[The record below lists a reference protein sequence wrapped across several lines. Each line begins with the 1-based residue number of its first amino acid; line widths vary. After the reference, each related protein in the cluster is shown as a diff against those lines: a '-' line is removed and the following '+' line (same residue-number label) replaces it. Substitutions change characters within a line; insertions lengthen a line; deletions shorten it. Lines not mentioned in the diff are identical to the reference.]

1 MLPDGTQHIGR
12 ENRLAMNAIRREG
25 AILWGL
31 VLLWLGVFLA
41 SMLYHTGG
49 RLALPLDDS
58 FIYFQYAR
66 QAAEGHF
73 LEYNTGAEPT
83 AGATSLLYTLLL
95 VPGFWL
101 GLEGMD
107 MALYA
112 LALGVVWLGLSA
124 RLLLLLGRRLSG
136 PFSGWVASLLF
147 LACGPLVWGYYS
159 GMAIGLF
166 AFSIL
171 LTLYLCL
178 AEDRRAPLAATLLA
192 LARPEGIALVLL
204 LLALVAYRRALN
216 WQWGVPLGAYALQAL
231 LLAWWTGQAGA
242 SGIEAKWRFAEPHGS
257 LPEQLRAVFFDF
269 AEFVKGILAG
279 SLGHQTSAN
288 LYAYDGNYRR
298 MVFAPF
304 VALVFVA
311 ELSNRLW
318 SELSARQLGVA
329 ALGGA
334 WFVGGVLLTC
344 TLVEYDAHF
353 NRYQQPFLPLYILF
367 VALGLGRLEEVGEA
381 WSSKLARG
389 LACFF
394 GLWGLMSVGFFAVA
408 YGENCSDIRNQQVEM
423 AHFIDAELP
432 PAARIAVNDAG
443 ALRYLGRRPTV
454 DLVGLTTAGISASWR
469 HGSGSLFE
477 RLEAMPPDQRPQYF
491 AIFPNWFNFPEG
503 LFLQPLHRIRVFEPS
518 IIDAEKVLYQ
528 ARWAADLSG
537 EAIRNPTL
545 LAEGW
550 RVVDK
555 VDVADLDSERR
566 HGYQS
571 KVRVPGSG
579 EANLL
584 LVLSAA
590 DDPQALYMDGG
601 RTVTGGE
608 RMEVVL
614 NAGQPAAVVMRTVT
628 GIAQHFA
635 VLANGKKIATV
646 ELPGGPGRQW
656 LERVVG
662 QIAASEVSGRVE
674 IETQP
679 QHFGGALR
687 PVVSF
692 HYWFLQP

>member
-1 MLPDGTQHIGR
+1 
-12 ENRLAMNAIRREG
+12 MNAIRRER
-25 AILWGL
+25 AILWG
-31 VLLWLGVFLA
+31 VPLLWLLLFAA

-66 QAAEGHF
+66 QAAQGHF

-83 AGATSLLYTLLL
+83 AGATSLLHTLLL

-101 GLEGMD
+101 GLDGMGI
-107 MALYA
+107 ALYA
-112 LALGVVWLGLSA
+112 LALGAVWLGLSA
-124 RLLLLLGRRLSG
+124 RLLLLLGRRLGGS
-136 PFSGWVASLLF
+136 FSGWVGALMFLL
-147 LACGPLVWGYYS
+147 CGPLLWGYYS

-166 AFSIL
+166 AFAIL
-171 LTLYLCL
+171 LTLYLYL
-178 AEDRRAPLAATLLA
+178 AEDRRAPLAAALLA

-216 WQWGVPLGAYALQAL
+216 WQWGVPLGMYVLQAL
-231 LLAWWTGQAGA
+231 LLAWCTGEAGA
-242 SGIEAKWRFAEPHGS
+242 SGVEAKWRFAQPHGS
-257 LPEQLRAVFFDF
+257 LPEQIRAVFFDF
-269 AEFVKGILAG
+269 AEFVKGILTG

-304 VALVFVA
+304 IALFFLA
-311 ELSNRLW
+311 ELSYRLW
-318 SELSARQLGVA
+318 SELSARKLGVA

-344 TLVEYDAHF
+344 TLVESDAHF

-367 VALGLGRLEEVGEA
+367 AALGLGRLDEAGGE
-381 WSSKLARG
+381 WGSKLARG

-423 AHFIDAELP
+423 ARFIDAELP
-432 PAARIAVNDAG
+432 SDARIAVNDAG
-443 ALRYLGRRPTV
+443 ALRYFSRRQTI
-454 DLVGLTTAGISASWR
+454 DLVGLTTAGNSAPWR

-503 LFLQPLHRIRVFEPS
+503 IFLQPLHRIRVFEPS

-528 ARWAADLSG
+528 ANWAASLSG
-537 EAIRNPTL
+537 EAIRNRTL
-545 LAEGW
+545 LEEGW

-555 VDVADLDSERR
+555 VDVADLESERR

-571 KVRVPGSG
+571 KVWVPGNG

-584 LVLSAA
+584 LALSAA
-590 DDPQALYMDGG
+590 DAPQAVYIDGG

-614 NAGQPAAVVMRTVT
+614 NAGQPATVIMRTVT

-635 VLANGKKIATV
+635 VFANGKKIANV
-646 ELPGGPGRQW
+646 ELPGGRGRQW
-656 LERVVG
+656 LELAVG
-662 QIAASEVSGRVE
+662 QIAASDVSGRVE

-679 QHFGGALR
+679 IHFGGDLR
-687 PVVSF
+687 PIVSF
-692 HYWFLQP
+692 HYWVVQR

>member
-1 MLPDGTQHIGR
+1 
-12 ENRLAMNAIRREG
+12 MNAIRRER
-25 AILWGL
+25 AILWG
-31 VLLWLGVFLA
+31 VPLLWLLLFAA

-66 QAAEGHF
+66 QAAQGHF

-83 AGATSLLYTLLL
+83 AGATSLLHTLLL

-101 GLEGMD
+101 GLDGMGI
-107 MALYA
+107 ALYA
-112 LALGVVWLGLSA
+112 LALGAVWLGLSA
-124 RLLLLLGRRLSG
+124 RLLLLLGRRLGGS
-136 PFSGWVASLLF
+136 FSGWVGALMFLL
-147 LACGPLVWGYYS
+147 CGPLLWGYYS

-166 AFSIL
+166 AFAIL
-171 LTLYLCL
+171 LTLYLYL
-178 AEDRRAPLAATLLA
+178 AEDRRAPLAAALLA

-216 WQWGVPLGAYALQAL
+216 WQWGVPLGMYVLQAL
-231 LLAWWTGQAGA
+231 LLAWCTGEAGA
-242 SGIEAKWRFAEPHGS
+242 SGVEAKWRFAQPHGS
-257 LPEQLRAVFFDF
+257 LPEQIRAVFFDF
-269 AEFVKGILAG
+269 AEFVKGILTG

-304 VALVFVA
+304 IALFFLA
-311 ELSNRLW
+311 ELSYRLW
-318 SELSARQLGVA
+318 SELSARKLGVA

-344 TLVEYDAHF
+344 TLVESDAHF

-367 VALGLGRLEEVGEA
+367 AALGLGRLDAAGGE
-381 WSSKLARG
+381 WGSKLARG

-423 AHFIDAELP
+423 ARFIDAELP
-432 PAARIAVNDAG
+432 PDACIAVNDAG
-443 ALRYLGRRPTV
+443 ALRYFSRRQTI
-454 DLVGLTTAGISASWR
+454 DLVGLTTAGNSAPWR

-503 LFLQPLHRIRVFEPS
+503 IFLQPLHRIRVFEPS

-528 ARWAADLSG
+528 ANWAASLSG
-537 EAIRNPTL
+537 EAIRNRTL
-545 LAEGW
+545 LEEGW

-555 VDVADLDSERR
+555 VDVADLESERR

-571 KVRVPGSG
+571 KVWVPGSG

-584 LVLSAA
+584 LALSAA
-590 DDPQALYMDGG
+590 DAPQAVYIDGG

-614 NAGQPAAVVMRTVT
+614 HAGQPATVIMRTVT

-635 VLANGKKIATV
+635 VFANGKKIANV
-646 ELPGGPGRQW
+646 ELPGGRGRQW
-656 LERVVG
+656 LELAVG
-662 QIAASEVSGRVE
+662 QIPASDVSDRVE

-679 QHFGGALR
+679 IHFGGDLR
-687 PVVSF
+687 PIVSF
-692 HYWFLQP
+692 HYWVVQR

>member
-1 MLPDGTQHIGR
+1 
-12 ENRLAMNAIRREG
+12 MNAIRRERT
-25 AILWGL
+25 ILWG
-31 VLLWLGVFLA
+31 VTLLWLLLFAA

-66 QAAEGHF
+66 QAAQGHF

-101 GLEGMD
+101 GLDGMGI
-107 MALYA
+107 ALYA
-112 LALGVVWLGLSA
+112 LALGAVWLGLSA
-124 RLLLLLGRRLSG
+124 WLLLLLGRRLGGS
-136 PFSGWVASLLF
+136 FSGWVGALMFLL
-147 LACGPLVWGYYS
+147 CGPLLWGYYS

-166 AFSIL
+166 AFAIL
-171 LTLYLCL
+171 LTLYLYL
-178 AEDRRAPLAATLLA
+178 TGDRRAPLAAALLA

-204 LLALVAYRRALN
+204 LIALVAYRRALN
-216 WQWGVPLGAYALQAL
+216 WQWGVPLGVYVLQAL
-231 LLAWWTGQAGA
+231 LLAWCTGEAGA

-257 LPEQLRAVFFDF
+257 LPEQIRAVFFDF
-269 AEFVKGILAG
+269 AEFVKGILTG

-304 VALVFVA
+304 IALFFLA
-311 ELSNRLW
+311 ELSYRLW
-318 SELSARQLGVA
+318 SELSERKLGVA

-344 TLVEYDAHF
+344 TLVESDAHF

-367 VALGLGRLEEVGEA
+367 AALGLGRLDVVGGE
-381 WSSKLARG
+381 WGSKLARG

-423 AHFIDAELP
+423 ARFIDAELP
-432 PAARIAVNDAG
+432 PDARIAVNDAG
-443 ALRYLGRRPTV
+443 ALRYFSRRQTI
-454 DLVGLTTAGISASWR
+454 DLVGLTTAGTSAPWR

-503 LFLQPLHRIRVFEPS
+503 IFLQPLHRIRVFEPS

-528 ARWAADLSG
+528 ANWAASLSG
-537 EAIRNPTL
+537 EAIRNRTL
-545 LAEGW
+545 LEEGW

-555 VDVADLDSERR
+555 VDVADLESERR

-571 KVRVPGSG
+571 TVWVPGNG

-590 DDPQALYMDGG
+590 DAPQAVYIDGG

-614 NAGQPAAVVMRTVT
+614 NAGQPATVIMRTVT

-635 VLANGKKIATV
+635 VFANGKKIANV
-646 ELPGGPGRQW
+646 ELPGGRGRQW
-656 LERVVG
+656 LELAVG
-662 QIAASEVSGRVE
+662 QIAASDVSGRVE

-679 QHFGGALR
+679 IHFGGDLR
-687 PVVSF
+687 PIVSF
-692 HYWFLQP
+692 HYWVVQR

>member
-1 MLPDGTQHIGR
+1 
-12 ENRLAMNAIRREG
+12 MNAIRREG

-31 VLLWLGVFLA
+31 ALLWLLFFVA

-66 QAAEGHF
+66 QAAQGHF
-73 LEYNTGAEPT
+73 LEYNTGSEPT

-101 GLEGMD
+101 GLDGMGI
-107 MALYA
+107 ALYA
-112 LALGVVWLGLSA
+112 LALGAVWLGLSA
-124 RLLLLLGRRLSG
+124 RLLLLLGRRLGGS
-136 PFSGWVASLLF
+136 FSGWMAALMFLL
-147 LACGPLVWGYYS
+147 CGPLLWGYYS

-166 AFSIL
+166 TFAIL
-171 LTLYLCL
+171 LTLYLYL
-178 AEDRRAPLAATLLA
+178 AGDRRTPLAAALLV

-204 LLALVAYRRALN
+204 LIVLVAYCRALN
-216 WQWGVPLGAYALQAL
+216 WRWVVPLGAYVFQAL
-231 LLAWWTGQAGA
+231 LLAWWTGEAGA
-242 SGIEAKWRFAEPHGS
+242 SGVEAKWRFAEPHGS
-257 LPEQLRAVFFDF
+257 LPEQIRAVFFDF

-279 SLGHQTSAN
+279 SLGHQTSVN

-298 MVFAPF
+298 IVFAPF
-304 VALVFVA
+304 IALFVLA
-311 ELSNRLW
+311 ELSYRLW
-318 SELSARQLGVA
+318 SEMSDRRPGA
-329 ALGGA
+329 ATLGGA
-334 WFVGGVLLTC
+334 WFFGGVLLTC

-367 VALGLGRLEEVGEA
+367 AALGLGHLEAVGGE
-381 WSSKLARG
+381 WGRKLARG

-408 YGENCSDIRNQQVEM
+408 YGENCSDIRNQQVEL

-432 PAARIAVNDAG
+432 SDARLAVNDAG
-443 ALRYLGRRPTV
+443 ALRYFSGRQTI
-454 DLVGLTTAGISASWR
+454 DLVGLTTAGNSAPWR

-491 AIFPNWFNFPEG
+491 AVFPNWFNFPEG
-503 LFLQPLHRIRVFEPS
+503 IFLQPLHRIRVFEPS

-528 ARWAADLSG
+528 AHWAADLSG
-537 EAIRNPTL
+537 ETIRNRTL
-545 LAEGW
+545 LEEGW

-555 VDVADLDSERR
+555 VDVADLESERR

-571 KVRVPGSG
+571 KVWVPGSG

-584 LVLSAA
+584 MALSATG
-590 DDPQALYMDGG
+590 DPQAVYIDGG

-608 RMEVVL
+608 RMEVAL
-614 NAGQPAAVVMRTVT
+614 KAGQPATVIMRTVT

-635 VLANGKKIATV
+635 VVANGKKIANV
-646 ELPGGPGRQW
+646 ELPGGRGRQW
-656 LERVVG
+656 LELAVG
-662 QIAASEVSGRVE
+662 QIPASDVHGRVE

-679 QHFGGALR
+679 IHFGGDLR
-687 PVVSF
+687 PIVSF
-692 HYWFLQP
+692 HYWVLQP

>member
-1 MLPDGTQHIGR
+1 
-12 ENRLAMNAIRREG
+12 MNAIRREG
-25 AILWGL
+25 AILGGL
-31 VLLWLGVFLA
+31 ALLWLVVFAA

-66 QAAEGHF
+66 QAAQGHF

-101 GLEGMD
+101 GLEGMGI
-107 MALYA
+107 ALYA
-112 LALGVVWLGLSA
+112 LALGVGWLGLSA
-124 RLLLLLGRRLSG
+124 WLLLLLGRRLGG
-136 PFSGWVASLLF
+136 PFSGWVAALMFLL
-147 LACGPLVWGYYS
+147 CGPLLWGYYS

-166 AFSIL
+166 ACAIL
-171 LTLYLCL
+171 LTLYLYL
-178 AEDRRAPLAATLLA
+178 TDDRRAPLAAAVLA

-216 WQWGVPLGAYALQAL
+216 WPWGVPLGAYALQAL
-231 LLAWWTGQAGA
+231 LLAWCTGEAGA
-242 SGIEAKWRFAEPHGS
+242 SGVEAKWRFAEPHGS
-257 LPEQLRAVFFDF
+257 LPEQIRAVFFDF

-279 SLGHQTSAN
+279 SLGHQTSVH

-298 MVFAPF
+298 VVFAPF
-304 VALVFVA
+304 VALFFCA
-311 ELSNRLW
+311 ELSYRLW
-318 SELSARQLGVA
+318 DELSERRLGA
-329 ALGGA
+329 AVLGGA
-334 WFVGGVLLTC
+334 WFVGGVLITC

-367 VALGLGRLEEVGEA
+367 VALGLGRLDAAGGA
-381 WSSKLARG
+381 WGRKLARG

-432 PAARIAVNDAG
+432 SGARIAVNDAG
-443 ALRYLGRRPTV
+443 ALRYFSRRHTI
-454 DLVGLTTAGISASWR
+454 DLVGLTTAGNSQPWR

-477 RLEAMPPDQRPQYF
+477 RLEAMRPDQRPQYF

-528 ARWAADLSG
+528 AHWAADLSG
-537 EAIRNPTL
+537 EPIRNEAL
-545 LAEGW
+545 LEEGW
-550 RVVDK
+550 RVIDK
-555 VDVADLDSERR
+555 VDVANLESERR

-571 KVRVPGSG
+571 KVWVPGSG

-584 LVLSAA
+584 LVLSAT
-590 DDPQALYMDGG
+590 DDPQAAYIDGG
-601 RTVTGGE
+601 RTITGGE
-608 RMEVVL
+608 RMEVAL
-614 NAGQPAAVVMRTVT
+614 NAGQPAAVIMRTVT

-635 VLANGKKIATV
+635 VVANGKQIAAV

-656 LERVVG
+656 LELAVG
-662 QIAASEVSGRVE
+662 QIPAADVRGRVE

-679 QHFGGALR
+679 IHFGGDLR
-687 PVVSF
+687 PIVSF
-692 HYWFLQP
+692 HYWVVQP

>member
-1 MLPDGTQHIGR
+1 
-12 ENRLAMNAIRREG
+12 MNAIRREG
-25 AILWGL
+25 AILGGL
-31 VLLWLGVFLA
+31 ALLWLVVFAA

-66 QAAEGHF
+66 QAAQGHF

-101 GLEGMD
+101 GLEGMGI
-107 MALYA
+107 ALYA
-112 LALGVVWLGLSA
+112 LALGVGWLGLSA
-124 RLLLLLGRRLSG
+124 WLLLLLGRRLGG
-136 PFSGWVASLLF
+136 PFSGWVAALMFLL
-147 LACGPLVWGYYS
+147 CGPLLWGYYS

-166 AFSIL
+166 AFAIL
-171 LTLYLCL
+171 LTLYLYL
-178 AEDRRAPLAATLLA
+178 TDDRRAPLAATVLA

-216 WQWGVPLGAYALQAL
+216 WPWGVPLGAYALQAL
-231 LLAWWTGQAGA
+231 LLAWCTGEAGA
-242 SGIEAKWRFAEPHGS
+242 SGVEAKWRFAEPHGS
-257 LPEQLRAVFFDF
+257 LPEQIRAVFFDF

-279 SLGHQTSAN
+279 SLGHQTSVN

-298 MVFAPF
+298 VVFAPF
-304 VALVFVA
+304 VALFFCA
-311 ELSNRLW
+311 ELSYRLW
-318 SELSARQLGVA
+318 GELSERRLGAA

-334 WFVGGVLLTC
+334 WFVVGVLITC

-367 VALGLGRLEEVGEA
+367 VALGLGRLDAAGGA
-381 WSSKLARG
+381 WGRKLARG

-423 AHFIDAELP
+423 ARFIDAELP
-432 PAARIAVNDAG
+432 SGARIAVNDAG
-443 ALRYLGRRPTV
+443 ALRYFSRRHTI
-454 DLVGLTTAGISASWR
+454 DLVGLTTAGNSQPWR

-477 RLEAMPPDQRPQYF
+477 RLEAMRPDQRPQYF

-528 ARWAADLSG
+528 AHWAADLSG
-537 EAIRNPTL
+537 EPIRNQAL
-545 LAEGW
+545 LEEGW

-555 VDVADLDSERR
+555 VDVANLESERR

-571 KVRVPGSG
+571 KVWVPGSG

-584 LVLSAA
+584 LALSAT
-590 DDPQALYMDGG
+590 DDPQAAYIDGG
-601 RTVTGGE
+601 RTITGGE
-608 RMEVVL
+608 RMEVAL
-614 NAGQPAAVVMRTVT
+614 NAGQPAAVIMRTVT

-635 VLANGKKIATV
+635 VVANGKQIAAV
-646 ELPGGPGRQW
+646 DLPGGPGRQW
-656 LERVVG
+656 LELAVG
-662 QIAASEVSGRVE
+662 QIPAADVRGRVE

-679 QHFGGALR
+679 IHFGGDLR
-687 PVVSF
+687 PIVSF
-692 HYWFLQP
+692 HYWVVQP

>member
-1 MLPDGTQHIGR
+1 
-12 ENRLAMNAIRREG
+12 MNAIRRER
-25 AILWGL
+25 AILWG
-31 VLLWLGVFLA
+31 VTLLWLLLFAA

-66 QAAEGHF
+66 QAAQGHF

-101 GLEGMD
+101 GLDGMGI
-107 MALYA
+107 ALYA
-112 LALGVVWLGLSA
+112 LALGAVWLGLSA
-124 RLLLLLGRRLSG
+124 WLLLLLGRRLGGS
-136 PFSGWVASLLF
+136 FSGWVAALMFLL
-147 LACGPLVWGYYS
+147 CGPLLWGYYS

-166 AFSIL
+166 AFAIL
-171 LTLYLCL
+171 LTLYLYL
-178 AEDRRAPLAATLLA
+178 AEDRRAPLAAALLA

-204 LLALVAYRRALN
+204 LLALVAYRRALT
-216 WQWGVPLGAYALQAL
+216 WQWGVPLGVYALQAL
-231 LLAWWTGQAGA
+231 LLAWCTGEAGA
-242 SGIEAKWRFAEPHGS
+242 SGVEAKWRFAEPHGS
-257 LPEQLRAVFFDF
+257 LPEQIRAVFFDF
-269 AEFVKGILAG
+269 AEFVKGILTG

-298 MVFAPF
+298 VVFAPF
-304 VALVFVA
+304 VALFFIA
-311 ELSNRLW
+311 ELSYRLW
-318 SELSARQLGVA
+318 SELSERKLGAA

-367 VALGLGRLEEVGEA
+367 AALGLGRLDAAGGE
-381 WSSKLARG
+381 WGSKLARG

-394 GLWGLMSVGFFAVA
+394 GLWGLMSAGFFAVA

-423 AHFIDAELP
+423 ARFIDDELP
-432 PAARIAVNDAG
+432 PDARIAVNDAG
-443 ALRYLGRRPTV
+443 ALRYFSRRRTI
-454 DLVGLTTAGISASWR
+454 DLVGLTTAGNSAPWR

-477 RLEAMPPDQRPQYF
+477 RLEAMPPGQRPQYF

-503 LFLQPLHRIRVFEPS
+503 IFLQPLHRIRVLEPS

-528 ARWAADLSG
+528 AHWAAGLSG
-537 EAIRNPTL
+537 EAIRNQTL
-545 LAEGW
+545 LEEGW

-555 VDVADLDSERR
+555 VDVADLENERR

-571 KVRVPGSG
+571 AVWVPGSG

-584 LVLSAA
+584 LALSAA
-590 DDPQALYMDGG
+590 DDPQAVYIDGG
-601 RTVTGGE
+601 RTITGGE
-608 RMEVVL
+608 RMEVAL
-614 NAGQPAAVVMRTVT
+614 NAGQPAAVIMRTVT

-635 VLANGKKIATV
+635 VFANGKKIANV
-646 ELPGGPGRQW
+646 ELPGGRGRQW
-656 LERVVG
+656 LELAVG
-662 QIAASEVSGRVE
+662 QIPASDVSGRVE

-679 QHFGGALR
+679 IHFGGDLR
-687 PVVSF
+687 PIVSF
-692 HYWFLQP
+692 HYWVMQR

>member
-1 MLPDGTQHIGR
+1 MS
-12 ENRLAMNAIRREG
+12 AIRREW

-31 VLLWLGVFLA
+31 VLLWLLLFGA

-66 QAAEGHF
+66 QTAQGHF

-101 GLEGMD
+101 GLDGMGI
-107 MALYA
+107 ALYA
-112 LALGVVWLGLSA
+112 LALGAVWLGLSA
-124 RLLLLLGRRLSG
+124 WLLLLLGRKLSG
-136 PFSGWVASLLF
+136 SFSGWAAALMFLL
-147 LACGPLVWGYYS
+147 CGPLLWGYYS
-159 GMAIGLF
+159 GMAIALF
-166 AFSIL
+166 ACVIL
-171 LTLYLCL
+171 LTLYLYL
-178 AEDRRAPLAATLLA
+178 AEDRRTPLAATLLV
-192 LARPEGIALVLL
+192 LARPEGIALVL

-216 WQWGVPLGAYALQAL
+216 WRWGMPLGAYVFQAL
-231 LLAWWTGQAGA
+231 LLAWWTGEAGA
-242 SGIEAKWRFAEPHGS
+242 SGVEAKWRFAEPHGS

-269 AEFVKGILAG
+269 AEFIKGILAG
-279 SLGHQTSAN
+279 SLGHQTSVN

-304 VALVFVA
+304 VALFFLA
-311 ELSNRLW
+311 ELSYRLW
-318 SELSARQLGVA
+318 GELSARRLGVA

-334 WFVGGVLLTC
+334 WFFGGVLLTC

-367 VALGLGRLEEVGEA
+367 AALGLGRLDVAGGE
-381 WSSKLARG
+381 WGRKLARG

-423 AHFIDAELP
+423 ARFIDAELP
-432 PAARIAVNDAG
+432 PDARLAVNDAG
-443 ALRYLGRRPTV
+443 ALRYFGGRQTI
-454 DLVGLTTAGISASWR
+454 DLVGLTTAGNSAPWR

-537 EAIRNPTL
+537 EAIRNRTL

-555 VDVADLDSERR
+555 VDVADLASEHR
-566 HGYQS
+566 HGYRS

-584 LVLSAA
+584 MVLSAT
-590 DDPQALYMDGG
+590 DDPQAVYIDGG
-601 RTVTGGE
+601 RTVTGSE
-608 RMEVVL
+608 RMEVAL
-614 NAGQPAAVVMRTVT
+614 NAGQPATVIMRTVT

-635 VLANGKKIATV
+635 VVANGKKIANV
-646 ELPGGPGRQW
+646 ELPGGRGRQW
-656 LERVVG
+656 LELAVG
-662 QIAASEVSGRVE
+662 QIAASDVSSRVE

-679 QHFGGALR
+679 IHFGGDLR
-687 PVVSF
+687 PIVSF
-692 HYWFLQP
+692 HYWVLQP

>member
-1 MLPDGTQHIGR
+1 
-12 ENRLAMNAIRREG
+12 MNAIRRER
-25 AILWGL
+25 AILWG
-31 VLLWLGVFLA
+31 VTLLWLLLFAA

-66 QAAEGHF
+66 QAAQGHF

-83 AGATSLLYTLLL
+83 TGATSLLYTLLL

-101 GLEGMD
+101 GLDGMGI
-107 MALYA
+107 ALYA
-112 LALGVVWLGLSA
+112 LALGAVWLGLSA
-124 RLLLLLGRRLSG
+124 WLLLLLGRRLGGS
-136 PFSGWVASLLF
+136 FSGWVGTLMFLL
-147 LACGPLVWGYYS
+147 CGPLLWGYYS

-171 LTLYLCL
+171 LTLYLYL
-178 AEDRRAPLAATLLA
+178 TGDRRAPLAAALLA

-204 LLALVAYRRALN
+204 LLALVAYHRALN
-216 WQWGVPLGAYALQAL
+216 WQWGVPLGVYVLQAL
-231 LLAWWTGQAGA
+231 LLAWCTGEAGA
-242 SGIEAKWRFAEPHGS
+242 SGVEAKWRFAEPHGS
-257 LPEQLRAVFFDF
+257 LPEQIRAVFFDF
-269 AEFVKGILAG
+269 AEFVKGILTG

-304 VALVFVA
+304 IALFFLA
-311 ELSNRLW
+311 ELSYRLW
-318 SELSARQLGVA
+318 SELSERKLGAA

-367 VALGLGRLEEVGEA
+367 AALGLGRLDAAGGA
-381 WSSKLARG
+381 WGSKLARG

-394 GLWGLMSVGFFAVA
+394 GLWGLMSAGFFAVA

-423 AHFIDAELP
+423 ARFIDDELP
-432 PAARIAVNDAG
+432 PDARIAVNDAG
-443 ALRYLGRRPTV
+443 ALRYFSRRRTI
-454 DLVGLTTAGISASWR
+454 DLVGLTTAGNSAPWR

-503 LFLQPLHRIRVFEPS
+503 IFLQPLHRIRVLEPS

-528 ARWAADLSG
+528 AHWAASLSG
-537 EAIRNPTL
+537 EAIRNRTL
-545 LAEGW
+545 LEEGW

-555 VDVADLDSERR
+555 VDVADLENERR

-571 KVRVPGSG
+571 AVWVPGSG

-584 LVLSAA
+584 LALSAA
-590 DDPQALYMDGG
+590 DDPQAVYIDGG

-614 NAGQPAAVVMRTVT
+614 NAGQPAAVIMRTVT

-635 VLANGKKIATV
+635 VVANGKKIANV
-646 ELPGGPGRQW
+646 ELPGGRGRQW
-656 LERVVG
+656 LELAVG
-662 QIAASEVSGRVE
+662 QIPASDVSDRVE

-679 QHFGGALR
+679 IHFGGDLR
-687 PVVSF
+687 PIVSF
-692 HYWFLQP
+692 HYWVVQR

>member
-1 MLPDGTQHIGR
+1 
-12 ENRLAMNAIRREG
+12 MNALRREG

-31 VLLWLGVFLA
+31 AGLWLLLFAA

-66 QAAEGHF
+66 QAAQGHF
-73 LEYNTGAEPT
+73 LEYNTGAAPT

-101 GLEGMD
+101 GLDGMGIV
-107 MALYA
+107 LYA
-112 LALGVVWLGLSA
+112 LALGVGWLGLSA
-124 RLLLLLGRRLSG
+124 RLLLLLGRRLGG
-136 PFSGWVASLLF
+136 PLSGWLAALLF
-147 LACGPLVWGYYS
+147 LLCGPLLWGYYS

-166 AFSIL
+166 ACAIL
-171 LTLYLCL
+171 LTLYLYV
-178 AEDRRAPLAATLLA
+178 AADRRAPWAAALLA

-204 LLALVAYRRALN
+204 LLALVVYRRAWN
-216 WQWGVPLGAYALQAL
+216 WRWGVPLAAYLLQAL
-231 LLAWWTGQAGA
+231 LLAWCTGEAGA
-242 SGIEAKWRFAEPHGS
+242 SGVAAKWRFAEPHGS
-257 LPEQLRAVFFDF
+257 MPEQLRAVFFDF
-269 AEFVKGILAG
+269 AEFIKGILAG
-279 SLGHQTSAN
+279 SLGHQTSVN

-304 VALVFVA
+304 VALLVLA
-311 ELSNRLW
+311 ELSYRLW
-318 SELSARQLGVA
+318 GELSERRPGVA

-367 VALGLGRLEEVGEA
+367 AALGLGRLDAAGGE
-381 WSSKLARG
+381 WGRKLARG

-394 GLWGLMSVGFFAVA
+394 GLWGLLSVGFFAVA

-423 AHFIDAELP
+423 ARFIDAELP

-443 ALRYLGRRPTV
+443 ALRYFGGRHTI
-454 DLVGLTTAGISASWR
+454 DLVGLTTAGNSAPWR

-477 RLEAMPPDQRPQYF
+477 RLESMPPDQRPQYV

-503 LFLQPLHRIRVFEPS
+503 FFLQPLHRIRVFEPS

-528 ARWAADLSG
+528 ANWAAELSG
-537 EAIRNPTL
+537 QTIRNQTL

-550 RVVDK
+550 RVVDE
-555 VDVADLDSERR
+555 VDVADLASERR

-571 KVRVPGSG
+571 TVWVPGSG

-584 LVLSAA
+584 LALSAT
-590 DDPQALYMDGG
+590 DDPQAVYIDGG

-614 NAGQPAAVVMRTVT
+614 NAGRPAAVIMRTVT

-635 VLANGKKIATV
+635 VIANGKKIADV
-646 ELPGGPGRQW
+646 ELPGGRGRQW
-656 LERVVG
+656 LELAVG
-662 QIAASEVSGRVE
+662 QIPALEVSGRVE

-679 QHFGGALR
+679 IHFGGDWR
-687 PVVSF
+687 PIVSF
-692 HYWFLQP
+692 HYWVLQP

>member
-1 MLPDGTQHIGR
+1 MD
-12 ENRLAMNAIRREG
+12 AIRREG

-31 VLLWLGVFLA
+31 ALLWLLLFVA

-66 QAAEGHF
+66 QAAQGHF

-101 GLEGMD
+101 GLDGMGI
-107 MALYA
+107 ALYA

-124 RLLLLLGRRLSG
+124 RLLLLLGRKLSG
-136 PFSGWVASLLF
+136 SFSGWVAALMFLL
-147 LACGPLVWGYYS
+147 CGPLLWGYYS

-166 AFSIL
+166 ACAIL
-171 LTLYLCL
+171 LTLYLYL
-178 AEDRRAPLAATLLA
+178 TEDRRAPLAATLLV

-204 LLALVAYRRALN
+204 LLALVAYRRALH
-216 WQWGVPLGAYALQAL
+216 WQWGVPLGAYVFQAL
-231 LLAWWTGQAGA
+231 LLAWWTGEAGA
-242 SGIEAKWRFAEPHGS
+242 SGVEAKWRFAEPHGS
-257 LPEQLRAVFFDF
+257 LPEQIRAVFFDF

-279 SLGHQTSAN
+279 SLGHQTSVN

-304 VALVFVA
+304 IALFVLA
-311 ELSNRLW
+311 ELSYRLW
-318 SELSARQLGVA
+318 GELSERRLGAA
-329 ALGGA
+329 ALGGT

-367 VALGLGRLEEVGEA
+367 AALGLGRLDAVGGE
-381 WSSKLARG
+381 WGSKLARG

-423 AHFIDAELP
+423 ARFIDAELP
-432 PAARIAVNDAG
+432 PDARLAVNDAG
-443 ALRYLGRRPTV
+443 ALRYFGGRQTI
-454 DLVGLTTAGISASWR
+454 DLVGLTTAGNSAPWR

-528 ARWAADLSG
+528 ALWAADLSG
-537 EAIRNPTL
+537 EAIRNRTL
-545 LAEGW
+545 LEEGW

-555 VDVADLDSERR
+555 VDVADLASERR

-571 KVRVPGSG
+571 TVWIPGSG

-584 LVLSAA
+584 MALSAA
-590 DDPQALYMDGG
+590 DDPQAVYIDGG

-608 RMEVVL
+608 RMEVAL
-614 NAGQPAAVVMRTVT
+614 NAGRPATVIMRTVT

-635 VLANGKKIATV
+635 VFANGKKIANV
-646 ELPGGPGRQW
+646 ELRGGRGRQW
-656 LERVVG
+656 LELAVG
-662 QIAASEVSGRVE
+662 QIAAADVSGRVE

-679 QHFGGALR
+679 IHFGGDLR
-687 PVVSF
+687 PIVSF
-692 HYWFLQP
+692 HYWVLQP

>member
-1 MLPDGTQHIGR
+1 
-12 ENRLAMNAIRREG
+12 MNAIRREW
-25 AILWGL
+25 AILWG
-31 VLLWLGVFLA
+31 VALLWLLVFVA

-66 QAAEGHF
+66 QAAQGHF

-101 GLEGMD
+101 GLDGMGIV
-107 MALYA
+107 LYA
-112 LALGVVWLGLSA
+112 LALGAGWLGLSA
-124 RLLLLLGRRLSG
+124 WLLLLLGRKLSG
-136 PFSGWVASLLF
+136 SFSGWVAALL
-147 LACGPLVWGYYS
+147 LLLCGPLLWGYYS

-166 AFSIL
+166 SFSIL
-171 LTLYLCL
+171 LTLHLYLIG
-178 AEDRRAPLAATLLA
+178 DRRAPLAAVLLV

-204 LLALVAYRRALN
+204 LLVLVAYRRALH
-216 WQWGVPLGAYALQAL
+216 WQWGGALGAYVLQAL
-231 LLAWWTGQAGA
+231 LLAWCTGEAGA
-242 SGIEAKWRFAEPHGS
+242 SGVEAKWRFAEPHGS

-269 AEFVKGILAG
+269 AEFVKGLLTG
-279 SLGHQTSAN
+279 SLGHQTSVN

-304 VALVFVA
+304 VALFVLA
-311 ELSNRLW
+311 ELSYRLW
-318 SELSARQLGVA
+318 GELSERRFGVA
-329 ALGGA
+329 ALGGT
-334 WFVGGVLLTC
+334 WLVGGVLLTC

-367 VALGLGRLEEVGEA
+367 AALGLGRLAAVGGE
-381 WSSKLARG
+381 WGSKLARG

-423 AHFIDAELP
+423 ARFIDAELP
-432 PAARIAVNDAG
+432 PDAHIAVNDAG
-443 ALRYLGRRPTV
+443 ALRYFSRRQTI
-454 DLVGLTTAGISASWR
+454 DLVGLTSAGNSTPWR

-537 EAIRNPTL
+537 EVIRNRTL
-545 LAEGW
+545 LEEGW
-550 RVVDK
+550 RVADK
-555 VDVADLDSERR
+555 VDVADLASERR

-571 KVRVPGSG
+571 KVWVPGSG

-584 LVLSAA
+584 MALSAT
-590 DDPQALYMDGG
+590 DDPQAVYIDGG

-608 RMEVVL
+608 RMEVAL
-614 NAGQPAAVVMRTVT
+614 NAGRPATVIMRTVT

-635 VLANGKKIATV
+635 VIANGKKIANV
-646 ELPGGPGRQW
+646 ELPGGRGRRW
-656 LERVVG
+656 LELAVG
-662 QIAASEVSGRVE
+662 QLAAAEVSSRVE

-679 QHFGGALR
+679 LHFGGDLR
-687 PVVSF
+687 PIVSF
-692 HYWFLQP
+692 HYWVLQP

>member
-1 MLPDGTQHIGR
+1 
-12 ENRLAMNAIRREG
+12 MNAIRREM
-25 AILWGL
+25 AILWG
-31 VLLWLGVFLA
+31 VPLLWLLLFAA

-66 QAAEGHF
+66 QAAQGYF

-83 AGATSLLYTLLL
+83 AGATSLLHTLLL

-101 GLEGMD
+101 GLDGMGIT
-107 MALYA
+107 LYA
-112 LALGVVWLGLSA
+112 LALGAVWLGLSA
-124 RLLLLLGRRLSG
+124 WLLLLLGRRLGGS
-136 PFSGWVASLLF
+136 FSGWVGALMFLL
-147 LACGPLVWGYYS
+147 CGPLLWGYYS

-171 LTLYLCL
+171 LTLYLYL
-178 AEDRRAPLAATLLA
+178 AGDRRAPLAAALLA

-216 WQWGVPLGAYALQAL
+216 WQWGVPLGVYVLQAL
-231 LLAWWTGQAGA
+231 LLAWCTGEAGA
-242 SGIEAKWRFAEPHGS
+242 SGVEAKWRFAEPHGS
-257 LPEQLRAVFFDF
+257 LPEQIRAVFFDF
-269 AEFVKGILAG
+269 AEFVKGILTG

-304 VALVFVA
+304 IALFFSA
-311 ELSNRLW
+311 ELSYRLW
-318 SELSARQLGVA
+318 SELSERKLGVA

-344 TLVEYDAHF
+344 TLVESDAHF

-367 VALGLGRLEEVGEA
+367 AALGLGRLDAAGGE
-381 WSSKLARG
+381 WGSKLARG

-423 AHFIDAELP
+423 ARFIDAELP
-432 PAARIAVNDAG
+432 SDARIAVNDAG
-443 ALRYLGRRPTV
+443 ALRYFSRRQTI
-454 DLVGLTTAGISASWR
+454 DLVGLTTAGNSAPWR

-503 LFLQPLHRIRVFEPS
+503 IFLQPLHRIRVFEPS

-528 ARWAADLSG
+528 ANWAASLSG
-537 EAIRNPTL
+537 EAIRNRTL
-545 LAEGW
+545 LEEGW

-555 VDVADLDSERR
+555 VDVADLESERR

-571 KVRVPGSG
+571 TVWVPGNG

-584 LVLSAA
+584 LALSAA
-590 DDPQALYMDGG
+590 DDPQAVYIDGG

-614 NAGQPAAVVMRTVT
+614 NAGQPATVIMRTVT

-635 VLANGKKIATV
+635 VFANGKKIANV
-646 ELPGGPGRQW
+646 ELPGGRGRQW
-656 LERVVG
+656 LELAVG
-662 QIAASEVSGRVE
+662 QIAASDVSGRVE

-679 QHFGGALR
+679 IHFGGDLR
-687 PVVSF
+687 PIVSF
-692 HYWFLQP
+692 HYWVVQR

>member
-1 MLPDGTQHIGR
+1 
-12 ENRLAMNAIRREG
+12 MNAIRREG
-25 AILWGL
+25 AILWG
-31 VLLWLGVFLA
+31 VALLWLLVFAA

-66 QAAEGHF
+66 QAAQGHF

-101 GLEGMD
+101 GLDGMGI
-107 MALYA
+107 ALYA
-112 LALGVVWLGLSA
+112 LALGLVWLGLSA
-124 RLLLLLGRRLSG
+124 WLLLLLGRKLSG
-136 PFSGWVASLLF
+136 SFSGWVAALMFLL
-147 LACGPLVWGYYS
+147 CGPLLWGYYS

-166 AFSIL
+166 ACAIL
-171 LTLYLCL
+171 LTLYLYL
-178 AEDRRAPLAATLLA
+178 TEDRRTPLAATLLV

-204 LLALVAYRRALN
+204 VLALVAYRRALN
-216 WQWGVPLGAYALQAL
+216 WQWGVPLGAYVIQAL
-231 LLAWWTGQAGA
+231 LLAWYTGEAGA
-242 SGIEAKWRFAEPHGS
+242 SGVEAKWRLAEPHGS
-257 LPEQLRAVFFDF
+257 LPEQIRAVFFDF

-279 SLGHQTSAN
+279 SLGHQTSVN

-304 VALVFVA
+304 VALFFLA
-311 ELSNRLW
+311 ELSYRLW
-318 SELSARQLGVA
+318 EELSKRQLGVA

-367 VALGLGRLEEVGEA
+367 AALGLGRLDAAGGE
-381 WSSKLARG
+381 WGRKLARG

-423 AHFIDAELP
+423 ARFIDAELP
-432 PAARIAVNDAG
+432 SDARIAVNDAG
-443 ALRYLGRRPTV
+443 ALRYFSRRQTI
-454 DLVGLTTAGISASWR
+454 DLVGLTTAGNSAPWR

-518 IIDAEKVLYQ
+518 IIDAEKVLYR
-528 ARWAADLSG
+528 AHWAADLSG
-537 EAIRNPTL
+537 ETIRNQTL
-545 LAEGW
+545 LEEGW

-555 VDVADLDSERR
+555 VDVADLASERR

-571 KVRVPGSG
+571 TVRVPGSG

-584 LVLSAA
+584 MALSAT
-590 DDPQALYMDGG
+590 DDPQAVYIDGG

-608 RMEVVL
+608 RMEVAL
-614 NAGQPAAVVMRTVT
+614 QAGRPATVIMRTVT

-635 VLANGKKIATV
+635 MFANEKKIANV
-646 ELPGGPGRQW
+646 ELPGGRGRQW
-656 LERVVG
+656 LELAVG
-662 QIAASEVSGRVE
+662 QIPASDVHGH
-674 IETQP
+674 IELETRP
-679 QHFGGALR
+679 IHFGGDLR
-687 PVVSF
+687 PIVSF
-692 HYWFLQP
+692 HYWVLQP

>member
-1 MLPDGTQHIGR
+1 
-12 ENRLAMNAIRREG
+12 MNAIRREG
-25 AILWGL
+25 AILWGV
-31 VLLWLGVFLA
+31 VLLWLLVFAA
-41 SMLYHTGG
+41 SMLYHTSG

-66 QAAEGHF
+66 QAAQGHF

-95 VPGFWL
+95 VLGFWL
-101 GLEGMD
+101 GLDGMGI
-107 MALYA
+107 AIYA
-112 LALGVVWLGLSA
+112 LVLGGVWLGLSA
-124 RLLLLLGRRLSG
+124 WLLLLLGRKLG
-136 PFSGWVASLLF
+136 GFFSGWVAAGMFLL
-147 LACGPLVWGYYS
+147 CGPLLWGYYS

-166 AFSIL
+166 ACAIL
-171 LTLYLCL
+171 LTLYLYL
-178 AEDRRAPLAATLLA
+178 TEDRRAPLAATLLV
-192 LARPEGIALVLL
+192 LARPEGIALVLM

-216 WQWGVPLGAYALQAL
+216 WWWGIPVGAYVLQAL
-231 LLAWWTGQAGA
+231 LLAWWTGEAGA
-242 SGIEAKWRFAEPHGS
+242 SGVEAKWRFAEPHGS
-257 LPEQLRAVFFDF
+257 LPEQVRAVFFDF

-279 SLGHQTSAN
+279 SLGHQTSVN

-304 VALVFVA
+304 VALFVLA
-311 ELSNRLW
+311 ELSYRLW
-318 SELSARQLGVA
+318 GELSERRLGVA

-334 WFVGGVLLTC
+334 WFFGGVLLTC

-367 VALGLGRLEEVGEA
+367 AALGLGRLDAVGGE
-381 WSSKLARG
+381 WGSKLARG

-423 AHFIDAELP
+423 ARFIDAELP
-432 PAARIAVNDAG
+432 LDARIAVNDAG
-443 ALRYLGRRPTV
+443 ALRYFSGRQTI
-454 DLVGLTTAGISASWR
+454 DLVGLTTAGNSASWR

-477 RLEAMPPDQRPQYF
+477 RLEAMSPDQRPQYF

-528 ARWAADLSG
+528 AHWAAGLSG
-537 EAIRNPTL
+537 ETIRNRTL
-545 LAEGW
+545 LEEGW

-555 VDVADLDSERR
+555 VDVADLASERR
-566 HGYQS
+566 HRYQS
-571 KVRVPGSG
+571 KVWVPGSG

-584 LVLSAA
+584 MALSATN
-590 DDPQALYMDGG
+590 DPQAVYIDGG

-608 RMEVVL
+608 RMEVAL
-614 NAGQPAAVVMRTVT
+614 NAGQPAMVIMRTVT

-635 VLANGKKIATV
+635 VVANGKKIANV
-646 ELPGGPGRQW
+646 ELPGGRGRQW
-656 LERVVG
+656 LELAVG
-662 QIAASEVSGRVE
+662 QIPASDVGSRVE

-679 QHFGGALR
+679 IHFGGDLR
-687 PVVSF
+687 PIVSF
-692 HYWFLQP
+692 HYWVLQP

>member
-1 MLPDGTQHIGR
+1 
-12 ENRLAMNAIRREG
+12 MNAIRREW

-31 VLLWLGVFLA
+31 ALLWLLVFVA

-66 QAAEGHF
+66 QAAQGHF

-95 VPGFWL
+95 MPGFWL
-101 GLEGMD
+101 GLDGMGI
-107 MALYA
+107 ALYA
-112 LALGVVWLGLSA
+112 LVLGGWWLGLSA
-124 RLLLLLGRRLSG
+124 WLLLLLGRKLG
-136 PFSGWVASLLF
+136 GFFSGWVAAGMFLL
-147 LACGPLVWGYYS
+147 CGPLLWGYYS

-166 AFSIL
+166 ACAIL
-171 LTLYLCL
+171 LTLYLYL
-178 AEDRRAPLAATLLA
+178 TEDRRAPLAATLLV
-192 LARPEGIALVLL
+192 LARPEGIALVLM

-216 WQWGVPLGAYALQAL
+216 WWWGIPVGAYVLQAL
-231 LLAWWTGQAGA
+231 LLAWWTGEAGA
-242 SGIEAKWRFAEPHGS
+242 SGVEAKWRFAEPHGS

-279 SLGHQTSAN
+279 SLGHQTSVN

-304 VALVFVA
+304 VALFVLA
-311 ELSNRLW
+311 ELSYRLW
-318 SELSARQLGVA
+318 GELSERRLGVA
-329 ALGGA
+329 ALGGT
-334 WFVGGVLLTC
+334 WFFGGVLLTC

-367 VALGLGRLEEVGEA
+367 AALGLGRLDAAGGE
-381 WSSKLARG
+381 WGRKLARG

-423 AHFIDAELP
+423 ARFIDAELP
-432 PAARIAVNDAG
+432 LDARIAVNDAG
-443 ALRYLGRRPTV
+443 ALRYFSGRQTI
-454 DLVGLTTAGISASWR
+454 DLVGLTTAGNSAPWR

-503 LFLQPLHRIRVFEPS
+503 IFLQPLHRIRVFKPS

-528 ARWAADLSG
+528 AHWAAGTSG
-537 EAIRNPTL
+537 ETIRNRTL
-545 LAEGW
+545 LEEGW

-555 VDVADLDSERR
+555 VDVADLASERR
-566 HGYQS
+566 HRYQS
-571 KVRVPGSG
+571 KVWVPGSG

-584 LVLSAA
+584 MALNAT
-590 DDPQALYMDGG
+590 DDPQAVYIDGG

-608 RMEVVL
+608 RMEVAL
-614 NAGQPAAVVMRTVT
+614 NAGQPAMVIMRTVT

-635 VLANGKKIATV
+635 VVANGRRIANV
-646 ELPGGPGRQW
+646 ELPGGRGRQW
-656 LERVVG
+656 VELAVG
-662 QIAASEVSGRVE
+662 QIPASDVRSRVE

-679 QHFGGALR
+679 IHFGGDLR
-687 PVVSF
+687 PIVSF
-692 HYWFLQP
+692 HYWVLQP

>member
-1 MLPDGTQHIGR
+1 
-12 ENRLAMNAIRREG
+12 MNAIRRER
-25 AILWGL
+25 AILWG
-31 VLLWLGVFLA
+31 VPLLWLLLFAA

-66 QAAEGHF
+66 QAAQGHF

-83 AGATSLLYTLLL
+83 AGATSLLHTLLL

-101 GLEGMD
+101 GLDGMGI
-107 MALYA
+107 ALYA
-112 LALGVVWLGLSA
+112 LALGAVWLGLSA
-124 RLLLLLGRRLSG
+124 RLLLLLGRRLGGS
-136 PFSGWVASLLF
+136 FSGWVGALMFLL
-147 LACGPLVWGYYS
+147 CGPLLWGYYS

-166 AFSIL
+166 AFAIL
-171 LTLYLCL
+171 LTLYLYL
-178 AEDRRAPLAATLLA
+178 AEDRRAPLAAALLA

-216 WQWGVPLGAYALQAL
+216 WQWGVPLGMYVLQAL
-231 LLAWWTGQAGA
+231 LLAWCTGEAGA
-242 SGIEAKWRFAEPHGS
+242 SGVEAKWRFAQPHGS
-257 LPEQLRAVFFDF
+257 LPEQIRAVFFDF
-269 AEFVKGILAG
+269 AEFVKGILTG

-304 VALVFVA
+304 IALFFLA
-311 ELSNRLW
+311 ELSYRLW
-318 SELSARQLGVA
+318 SELSARKLGVA

-344 TLVEYDAHF
+344 TLVESDAHF

-367 VALGLGRLEEVGEA
+367 AALGLGRLDAAGGE
-381 WSSKLARG
+381 WGSKLARG

-423 AHFIDAELP
+423 ARFIDAELP
-432 PAARIAVNDAG
+432 SDARIAVNDAG
-443 ALRYLGRRPTV
+443 ALRYFSRRQTI
-454 DLVGLTTAGISASWR
+454 DLVGLTTAGNSAPWR

-503 LFLQPLHRIRVFEPS
+503 IFLQPLHRIRVFEPS

-528 ARWAADLSG
+528 ANWAASLSG
-537 EAIRNPTL
+537 EAIRNRTL
-545 LAEGW
+545 LEEGW

-555 VDVADLDSERR
+555 VDVADLESERR

-571 KVRVPGSG
+571 KVWVPGSG

-584 LVLSAA
+584 LALSAA
-590 DDPQALYMDGG
+590 DAPQAVYIDGG

-614 NAGQPAAVVMRTVT
+614 NAGQPATVIMRTVT

-635 VLANGKKIATV
+635 VFANGKKIANV
-646 ELPGGPGRQW
+646 ELPGGRGRQW
-656 LERVVG
+656 LELAVG
-662 QIAASEVSGRVE
+662 QIAASDVSGRVE

-679 QHFGGALR
+679 IHFGGDLR
-687 PVVSF
+687 PIVSF
-692 HYWFLQP
+692 HYWVVQR

>member
-1 MLPDGTQHIGR
+1 
-12 ENRLAMNAIRREG
+12 MNPIRREG
-25 AILWGL
+25 AILGGL
-31 VLLWLGVFLA
+31 ALLWLLVFAA

-66 QAAEGHF
+66 QAAQGHF

-83 AGATSLLYTLLL
+83 AGATSLLYTSLL

-101 GLEGMD
+101 GLEGMGI
-107 MALYA
+107 ALYA
-112 LALGVVWLGLSA
+112 LALGAGWLGLSA
-124 RLLLLLGRRLSG
+124 WLLLLLGRRLGG
-136 PFSGWVASLLF
+136 PFSGWVAALMFLL
-147 LACGPLVWGYYS
+147 CGPLLWGYYS

-166 AFSIL
+166 AFAIL
-171 LTLYLCL
+171 LTLYLYL
-178 AEDRRAPLAATLLA
+178 TDDRCAPLAATVLA

-204 LLALVAYRRALN
+204 LVVLVAYRRALN
-216 WQWGVPLGAYALQAL
+216 WSWGVPLGAYALQAL
-231 LLAWWTGQAGA
+231 LLAWCTGEAGA

-279 SLGHQTSAN
+279 SLGDQTSVN
-288 LYAYDGNYRR
+288 LYAYDSNYRR

-304 VALVFVA
+304 VALFFLA
-311 ELSNRLW
+311 ELSYRLW
-318 SELSARQLGVA
+318 GELSERRLGAA

-367 VALGLGRLEEVGEA
+367 AALGLGRLDAAGGE
-381 WSSKLARG
+381 WGRKLARG

-408 YGENCSDIRNQQVEM
+408 YGENCSDIRNQQVEL

-432 PAARIAVNDAG
+432 PDARIAVNDAG
-443 ALRYLGRRPTV
+443 ALRYFSRRQTI
-454 DLVGLTTAGISASWR
+454 DLVGLTTAGNSEPWR

-477 RLEAMPPDQRPQYF
+477 RLEAMRPDQRPQYF

-528 ARWAADLSG
+528 ARWVADLSG
-537 EAIRNPTL
+537 EAIRNQTL

-555 VDVADLDSERR
+555 VDVADLASERR

-571 KVRVPGSG
+571 AVWVPGSG

-584 LVLSAA
+584 LALSAT
-590 DDPQALYMDGG
+590 DDPQAAYIDGG

-614 NAGQPAAVVMRTVT
+614 NAGQPATVIMRTVT

-635 VLANGKKIATV
+635 VVANGRKIATV
-646 ELPGGPGRQW
+646 ELPGGRGRQW
-656 LERVVG
+656 LELAVG
-662 QIAASEVSGRVE
+662 QIPASDVRGRVE

-679 QHFGGALR
+679 IHFGGDLR
-687 PVVSF
+687 PIVSF
-692 HYWFLQP
+692 HYWVVQP

>member
-1 MLPDGTQHIGR
+1 
-12 ENRLAMNAIRREG
+12 MNAIRREG
-25 AILWGL
+25 AILWGMA
-31 VLLWLGVFLA
+31 LLWLLVFAA

-66 QAAEGHF
+66 QAAQGHF

-101 GLEGMD
+101 GLDGMGI
-107 MALYA
+107 ALYA
-112 LALGVVWLGLSA
+112 LALGLVWLGLSA
-124 RLLLLLGRRLSG
+124 WLLLLLGRKLSG
-136 PFSGWVASLLF
+136 SFSGWATALMFLL
-147 LACGPLVWGYYS
+147 CGPLLWGYYS

-166 AFSIL
+166 TCAIL
-171 LTLYLCL
+171 LTLYLYL
-178 AEDRRAPLAATLLA
+178 TEDRRTPLAATLLV

-204 LLALVAYRRALN
+204 LLALVAYRRAFH
-216 WQWGVPLGAYALQAL
+216 WQWGVPLGAYVIQAL
-231 LLAWWTGQAGA
+231 LLAWWTGEAGA
-242 SGIEAKWRFAEPHGS
+242 SGVEAKWRFAEPHGS
-257 LPEQLRAVFFDF
+257 LPEQIRAVFFDF
-269 AEFVKGILAG
+269 AEFVKGILTG
-279 SLGHQTSAN
+279 SLGHQTSVN

-304 VALVFVA
+304 VALFFLA
-311 ELSNRLW
+311 ELSYRLW
-318 SELSARQLGVA
+318 GELSERRLGVA
-329 ALGGA
+329 ALSGT
-334 WFVGGVLLTC
+334 WFLGGVLLTC

-367 VALGLGRLEEVGEA
+367 AALGLGRLDAAGGE
-381 WSSKLARG
+381 WGRKLARG

-408 YGENCSDIRNQQVEM
+408 YGENCSDIRNQQVEL
-423 AHFIDAELP
+423 ARFIDAELP
-432 PAARIAVNDAG
+432 PDARIAVNDAG
-443 ALRYLGRRPTV
+443 ALRYFSGRQTI
-454 DLVGLTTAGISASWR
+454 DLVGLTTAGNSAPWR

-528 ARWAADLSG
+528 AHWAADHSG
-537 EAIRNPTL
+537 EAIRNRTL
-545 LAEGW
+545 LEGGW

-555 VDVADLDSERR
+555 VDVADLASERR

-571 KVRVPGSG
+571 KVWVPGSG

-584 LVLSAA
+584 MALSAA
-590 DDPQALYMDGG
+590 DDPQAVYIDGG

-614 NAGQPAAVVMRTVT
+614 NADRPATVIMRTVT

-635 VLANGKKIATV
+635 VFANGKKIANV
-646 ELPGGPGRQW
+646 ELPGGRGRQW
-656 LERVVG
+656 LELAVG
-662 QIAASEVSGRVE
+662 QIPASDVHGRIE
-674 IETQP
+674 LETQP
-679 QHFGGALR
+679 IHFGGDLR
-687 PVVSF
+687 PIVSF
-692 HYWFLQP
+692 HYWVLQP

>member
-1 MLPDGTQHIGR
+1 
-12 ENRLAMNAIRREG
+12 MNAIRREG

-31 VLLWLGVFLA
+31 ALLWLLVFAA

-66 QAAEGHF
+66 QAAQGHF

-101 GLEGMD
+101 GLDGMGI
-107 MALYA
+107 ALYA
-112 LALGVVWLGLSA
+112 LTLGAVWLGLSA
-124 RLLLLLGRRLSG
+124 RLLLLLGRKLSG
-136 PFSGWVASLLF
+136 SFSGWVAALMFLL
-147 LACGPLVWGYYS
+147 CGPLLWGYYS
-159 GMAIGLF
+159 GMAIGLL
-166 AFSIL
+166 AFCIL
-171 LTLYLCL
+171 LTLYLYI
-178 AEDRRAPLAATLLA
+178 AEDRRAPLAAALLA

-216 WQWGVPLGAYALQAL
+216 WQWGMPLGAYALQAL
-231 LLAWWTGQAGA
+231 LLAWCTGEAGA

-257 LPEQLRAVFFDF
+257 LPEQLRAIFFDF

-279 SLGHQTSAN
+279 SLGHQTSVN

-298 MVFAPF
+298 VVFAPF
-304 VALVFVA
+304 VALFVLA
-311 ELSNRLW
+311 ELSYRLW
-318 SELSARQLGVA
+318 GELSERRLGVA

-334 WFVGGVLLTC
+334 WLVGGVLLTC

-367 VALGLGRLEEVGEA
+367 AALGLGRLDAAGGE
-381 WSSKLARG
+381 WGSKLARG
-389 LACFF
+389 LACFW

-423 AHFIDAELP
+423 ARFIDAELP
-432 PAARIAVNDAG
+432 PDARIAVNDAG
-443 ALRYLGRRPTV
+443 ALRYFSGRQTI
-454 DLVGLTTAGISASWR
+454 DLVGLTTAGNSAPWR

-477 RLEAMPPDQRPQYF
+477 RLEAMPLDQRPQYF

-528 ARWAADLSG
+528 AHWAADLSG
-537 EAIRNPTL
+537 EAIRNRTL

-555 VDVADLDSERR
+555 VDVADLESERR

-571 KVRVPGSG
+571 KVWVPGSG

-584 LVLSAA
+584 MALSAT
-590 DDPQALYMDGG
+590 DDPQAVYIDGG

-608 RMEVVL
+608 RMEVAL
-614 NAGQPAAVVMRTVT
+614 NAGQPAMVIMRTVT

-635 VLANGKKIATV
+635 VVANGKKIANV
-646 ELPGGPGRQW
+646 ELPGGRGRQW
-656 LERVVG
+656 LELAVG
-662 QIAASEVSGRVE
+662 QIAASDVLDRVE
-674 IETQP
+674 LETQP
-679 QHFGGALR
+679 IHFGGDWR
-687 PVVSF
+687 PIVSF
-692 HYWFLQP
+692 HYWILQP

>member
-1 MLPDGTQHIGR
+1 
-12 ENRLAMNAIRREG
+12 MNAIRREG

-31 VLLWLGVFLA
+31 ALLWLLLFVA

-66 QAAEGHF
+66 QAAQGHF

-101 GLEGMD
+101 GLDGMGI
-107 MALYA
+107 ALYA
-112 LALGVVWLGLSA
+112 LALGLVWLGLSA
-124 RLLLLLGRRLSG
+124 RLLLLLGRRLSD
-136 PFSGWVASLLF
+136 PFSGWVAALMFLL
-147 LACGPLVWGYYS
+147 CGPLLWGYYS

-166 AFSIL
+166 AWAIL
-171 LTLYLCL
+171 LNLYLYL
-178 AEDRRAPLAATLLA
+178 TEDRRTPLAATLLV

-204 LLALVAYRRALN
+204 LIALVAYRRALN
-216 WQWGVPLGAYALQAL
+216 WRWVVPLGAYVFQAL
-231 LLAWWTGQAGA
+231 LLAWWTGESGA
-242 SGIEAKWRFAEPHGS
+242 SGVEAKWRFAEPHGS
-257 LPEQLRAVFFDF
+257 LPEQIRAVFFDF

-279 SLGHQTSAN
+279 SLGHQTSVN

-304 VALVFVA
+304 VALFVLA
-311 ELSNRLW
+311 EISYRLWGELSER
-318 SELSARQLGVA
+318 RLGVA

-353 NRYQQPFLPLYILF
+353 NRYQQPFLSLYILF
-367 VALGLGRLEEVGEA
+367 AALGLGRLDAAGGE
-381 WSSKLARG
+381 WGRKLARG

-423 AHFIDAELP
+423 ARFIDAELP
-432 PAARIAVNDAG
+432 PDARIAVNDAG
-443 ALRYLGRRPTV
+443 ALRYFSGRQTI
-454 DLVGLTTAGISASWR
+454 DLVGLTTAGNSAPWR

-477 RLEAMPPDQRPQYF
+477 RLEAMPPEQRPQYF

-518 IIDAEKVLYQ
+518 IIDAEKMLYQ
-528 ARWAADLSG
+528 AHWAADLSG
-537 EAIRNPTL
+537 EAIRNRTL

-555 VDVADLDSERR
+555 VDVADLESERR
-566 HGYQS
+566 HGYRS

-584 LVLSAA
+584 MALSAT
-590 DDPQALYMDGG
+590 DDPQAVYIDGG

-608 RMEVVL
+608 RMEVAL
-614 NAGQPAAVVMRTVT
+614 QAGRPATVIMRTVT

-635 VLANGKKIATV
+635 VFANGKKIANV
-646 ELPGGPGRQW
+646 ELPGGRGRQW
-656 LERVVG
+656 LELAVG
-662 QIAASEVSGRVE
+662 QIAASDVSGRVE

-679 QHFGGALR
+679 IHFGGDLR
-687 PVVSF
+687 PIVSF
-692 HYWFLQP
+692 HYWVLQP

>member
-1 MLPDGTQHIGR
+1 
-12 ENRLAMNAIRREG
+12 MNAIRREG
-25 AILWGL
+25 PILWG
-31 VLLWLGVFLA
+31 VALLWLLVLAA

-66 QAAEGHF
+66 QAAQGHF

-101 GLEGMD
+101 GLDGMGI
-107 MALYA
+107 ALYA

-124 RLLLLLGRRLSG
+124 WLLLLLGRKLGGS
-136 PFSGWVASLLF
+136 FSGWVAALMFLL
-147 LACGPLVWGYYS
+147 CGPLLWGYYS

-166 AFSIL
+166 ACAIL
-171 LTLYLCL
+171 LTLYLYL
-178 AEDRRAPLAATLLA
+178 TEDRRAPLAATLLA

-216 WQWGVPLGAYALQAL
+216 WRWGVPLGAYALQAL
-231 LLAWWTGQAGA
+231 LLAWCTGEAGA
-242 SGIEAKWRFAEPHGS
+242 SGVEAKWRFAEPHGS
-257 LPEQLRAVFFDF
+257 LPEQIRAVFFDF

-298 MVFAPF
+298 VVFAPF
-304 VALVFVA
+304 VALFFLA
-311 ELSNRLW
+311 ELSYRLW
-318 SELSARQLGVA
+318 SELSDRKFGAA
-329 ALGGA
+329 ALGGG

-367 VALGLGRLEEVGEA
+367 AALGLGRLDAAGGE
-381 WSSKLARG
+381 WGSKLARG

-423 AHFIDAELP
+423 ARFIDAELP
-432 PAARIAVNDAG
+432 PDARIAVNDAG
-443 ALRYLGRRPTV
+443 ALRYFSRRQTI
-454 DLVGLTTAGISASWR
+454 DLVGLTTAGNSEPWR

-477 RLEAMPPDQRPQYF
+477 RLEAMPPEQRPQYF

-528 ARWAADLSG
+528 AHWAAGLSG
-537 EAIRNPTL
+537 ETIRNRTL
-545 LAEGW
+545 LEEGW

-555 VDVADLDSERR
+555 VDVADLASERR

-571 KVRVPGSG
+571 TVWVPGSG

-584 LVLSAA
+584 LALSAA
-590 DDPQALYMDGG
+590 DDPQAVYIDGG

-614 NAGQPAAVVMRTVT
+614 NAGQPATVIMRTVT

-635 VLANGKKIATV
+635 VFANGKKIANV
-646 ELPGGPGRQW
+646 ELPGGRGRKW
-656 LERVVG
+656 LELAVG
-662 QIAASEVSGRVE
+662 QIAASDVSSRVE

-679 QHFGGALR
+679 IHFGGDLR
-687 PVVSF
+687 PIVSF
-692 HYWFLQP
+692 HYWVVQP

>member
-1 MLPDGTQHIGR
+1 MD
-12 ENRLAMNAIRREG
+12 AIRREW

-31 VLLWLGVFLA
+31 ALLWLLVFAA
-41 SMLYHTGG
+41 SMFYHTGG

-66 QAAEGHF
+66 QAAQGHF

-101 GLEGMD
+101 GLDGMGI
-107 MALYA
+107 ALYA
-112 LALGVVWLGLSA
+112 LALGLVWLGLSA
-124 RLLLLLGRRLSG
+124 WLLLLLGRKLSG
-136 PFSGWVASLLF
+136 PFSGWVAALMFLL
-147 LACGPLVWGYYS
+147 CGPLLWGYYS

-166 AFSIL
+166 AFAIL
-171 LTLYLCL
+171 LTLYLYL
-178 AEDRRAPLAATLLA
+178 TEDRRAPLAATLLA

-204 LLALVAYRRALN
+204 LIAIVTYRRALN
-216 WQWGVPLGAYALQAL
+216 WQWGVPLGAYAFQAL
-231 LLAWWTGQAGA
+231 LLAWWTGEAGA
-242 SGIEAKWRFAEPHGS
+242 SGVEAKWRFAEPHGS
-257 LPEQLRAVFFDF
+257 LPEQVRAVFFDF

-279 SLGHQTSAN
+279 SLGHQTSVN

-298 MVFAPF
+298 MVFTPF
-304 VALVFVA
+304 VALFFLG
-311 ELSNRLW
+311 ELSYRLW
-318 SELSARQLGVA
+318 GELSERRLGVA
-329 ALGGA
+329 ALGGT

-367 VALGLGRLEEVGEA
+367 AALGLGRLDAAGGE
-381 WSSKLARG
+381 WGNKLARG
-389 LACFF
+389 LACVF

-423 AHFIDAELP
+423 ARFIDAELLP
-432 PAARIAVNDAG
+432 DARIAVNDAG
-443 ALRYLGRRPTV
+443 ALRYFSGRQTI
-454 DLVGLTTAGISASWR
+454 DLVGLTTAGNSAPWR

-503 LFLQPLHRIRVFEPS
+503 IFLQPLHRIRVFEPS

-528 ARWAADLSG
+528 AHWAADLSG
-537 EAIRNPTL
+537 EAIRNRTL

-555 VDVADLDSERR
+555 VDVADLASERR

-571 KVRVPGSG
+571 TVWIPGSG

-584 LVLSAA
+584 MALSAT
-590 DDPQALYMDGG
+590 DDPQAVYIDGG

-608 RMEVVL
+608 RMEVAL
-614 NAGQPAAVVMRTVT
+614 NTGRPATVIMRTVT

-635 VLANGKKIATV
+635 VVANGKKIANV
-646 ELPGGPGRQW
+646 ELPGGRGRQW
-656 LERVVG
+656 LELAVG
-662 QIAASEVSGRVE
+662 QIAAADVRNRVE

-679 QHFGGALR
+679 IHFGGDLR
-687 PVVSF
+687 PIVSF
-692 HYWFLQP
+692 HYWILQP

>member
-1 MLPDGTQHIGR
+1 
-12 ENRLAMNAIRREG
+12 MNAIRREG

-31 VLLWLGVFLA
+31 VLLWLLVFVT

-49 RLALPLDDS
+49 RLSLPLDDS

-66 QAAEGHF
+66 QAAQGHF

-101 GLEGMD
+101 GLDGMGI
-107 MALYA
+107 ALYA
-112 LALGVVWLGLSA
+112 LALGAMWLGLSA
-124 RLLLLLGRRLSG
+124 WFLLLLGRKLSG
-136 PFSGWVASLLF
+136 SFSGWVAALMFLL
-147 LACGPLVWGYYS
+147 CGPLLWGYYS

-166 AFSIL
+166 AFAIL
-171 LTLYLCL
+171 LTLYLYL
-178 AEDRRAPLAATLLA
+178 TEDRRAPLAAALLV
-192 LARPEGIALVLL
+192 LARPEGIALALL
-204 LLALVAYRRALN
+204 LIALVAYRRALN
-216 WQWGVPLGAYALQAL
+216 WRWVVPLGAYVFQAL
-231 LLAWWTGQAGA
+231 LLAWWTGEAGA
-242 SGIEAKWRFAEPHGS
+242 SGVEAKWRFAEPHGS
-257 LPEQLRAVFFDF
+257 LPEQTRAVFFDF

-279 SLGHQTSAN
+279 SLGHQTSIN

-304 VALVFVA
+304 VALFFLA
-311 ELSNRLW
+311 ELSYRLW
-318 SELSARQLGVA
+318 GELSARRLGVA

-367 VALGLGRLEEVGEA
+367 AALGLGRLDAAGGE
-381 WSSKLARG
+381 WGSKLARG

-394 GLWGLMSVGFFAVA
+394 GLWGLISVGFFAVA

-423 AHFIDAELP
+423 ARFIDAELP
-432 PAARIAVNDAG
+432 PDARLAVNDAG
-443 ALRYLGRRPTV
+443 ALRYFSGRQTI
-454 DLVGLTTAGISASWR
+454 DLVGLTTAGNSAPWR

-477 RLEAMPPDQRPQYF
+477 RLEAMPSDQRPQYF

-503 LFLQPLHRIRVFEPS
+503 FFLQPLHRIRVFEPS

-528 ARWAADLSG
+528 AHWATDLSG
-537 EAIRNPTL
+537 EAIRNRTL
-545 LAEGW
+545 LEEGW

-555 VDVADLDSERR
+555 VDVADLASERR
-566 HGYQS
+566 HDYQS
-571 KVRVPGSG
+571 KVWVPGSG

-584 LVLSAA
+584 MALSAT
-590 DDPQALYMDGG
+590 DDPQAVYIDGG

-608 RMEVVL
+608 RMEVAL
-614 NAGQPAAVVMRTVT
+614 NAGQPATVIMRTVT

-635 VLANGKKIATV
+635 VVANGKKIANV
-646 ELPGGPGRQW
+646 ELPGGRGRQW
-656 LERVVG
+656 LELAVG
-662 QIAASEVSGRVE
+662 QIAASDVRSHVE

-679 QHFGGALR
+679 IHFGGDLR
-687 PVVSF
+687 PIVSF
-692 HYWFLQP
+692 HYWVLQP

>member
-1 MLPDGTQHIGR
+1 
-12 ENRLAMNAIRREG
+12 MNAIRRER
-25 AILWGL
+25 AILWG
-31 VLLWLGVFLA
+31 VPLLWLLLFAA

-58 FIYFQYAR
+58 FIYFQYAQ
-66 QAAEGHF
+66 QAAQGHF

-101 GLEGMD
+101 GLDGMGIV
-107 MALYA
+107 LYA
-112 LALGVVWLGLSA
+112 LALGAVWLGLSA
-124 RLLLLLGRRLSG
+124 RLLLLLGRRLGG
-136 PFSGWVASLLF
+136 PFSGWVAALMFLL
-147 LACGPLVWGYYS
+147 CGPLLWGYYS
-159 GMAIGLF
+159 GMAIGFF

-171 LTLYLCL
+171 LTLYLYL
-178 AEDRRAPLAATLLA
+178 TGDRRAPLAATLLA

-204 LLALVAYRRALN
+204 LIALVAYRRALN
-216 WQWGVPLGAYALQAL
+216 WQWGVPLGVYVLQAL
-231 LLAWWTGQAGA
+231 LLAWCTGEAGA
-242 SGIEAKWRFAEPHGS
+242 SGIEAKWRFAQPHGS
-257 LPEQLRAVFFDF
+257 LPEQIRAVFFDS
-269 AEFVKGILAG
+269 AEFVKGILTG

-298 MVFAPF
+298 VVFAPF
-304 VALVFVA
+304 IALFFLA
-311 ELSNRLW
+311 ELSYRLW
-318 SELSARQLGVA
+318 SELSERKLGAA

-367 VALGLGRLEEVGEA
+367 AALGLGRLDAAGGE
-381 WSSKLARG
+381 WGRKLARG

-423 AHFIDAELP
+423 ARFIDAELP
-432 PAARIAVNDAG
+432 PDARIAVNDAG
-443 ALRYLGRRPTV
+443 ALRYFGRRQTI
-454 DLVGLTTAGISASWR
+454 DLVGLTTAGNSAPWR

-503 LFLQPLHRIRVFEPS
+503 IFLQPLHRIRVFEPS

-528 ARWAADLSG
+528 ANWAASLSG
-537 EAIRNPTL
+537 EAIRNRTL
-545 LAEGW
+545 LEEGW

-555 VDVADLDSERR
+555 VDVADLESERR

-571 KVRVPGSG
+571 KVWVPGSG

-584 LVLSAA
+584 LALSAA
-590 DDPQALYMDGG
+590 DDPQAVYIDGG

-614 NAGQPAAVVMRTVT
+614 NAGQPAAVIMRTVT

-635 VLANGKKIATV
+635 VLANGKKIANV
-646 ELPGGPGRQW
+646 ELPGGRGRQW
-656 LERVVG
+656 LELAVG
-662 QIAASEVSGRVE
+662 QIAASDVSSRVE

-679 QHFGGALR
+679 IHFGGDLR
-687 PVVSF
+687 PIVSF
-692 HYWFLQP
+692 HYWVVQR

>member
-1 MLPDGTQHIGR
+1 
-12 ENRLAMNAIRREG
+12 MNAIRREW

-31 VLLWLGVFLA
+31 ALLWLLVFVA
-41 SMLYHTGG
+41 SMFYHTGG

-66 QAAEGHF
+66 QAAQGHF

-101 GLEGMD
+101 GLDGMGI
-107 MALYA
+107 AIYSLV
-112 LALGVVWLGLSA
+112 LGGVWLGLSA
-124 RLLLLLGRRLSG
+124 WLLLLLGRKLG
-136 PFSGWVASLLF
+136 GFFSGWVAAGMFLL
-147 LACGPLVWGYYS
+147 CGPLLWGYYS

-166 AFSIL
+166 ACAIL
-171 LTLYLCL
+171 LTLYLYL
-178 AEDRRAPLAATLLA
+178 IEDRRAPLAATLLV
-192 LARPEGIALVLL
+192 LARPEGIALVLM

-216 WQWGVPLGAYALQAL
+216 WRWGMPLGAYVFQAL
-231 LLAWWTGQAGA
+231 LLAWWTGEAGA
-242 SGIEAKWRFAEPHGS
+242 SGVEAKWRFAEPHGS
-257 LPEQLRAVFFDF
+257 LPEQVRAVFFDF

-279 SLGHQTSAN
+279 SLGHQTSVN

-304 VALVFVA
+304 VALFVLA
-311 ELSNRLW
+311 ELSYRIW
-318 SELSARQLGVA
+318 GELSERRLGVA
-329 ALGGA
+329 ALGGT
-334 WFVGGVLLTC
+334 WFFGGVLLTC

-367 VALGLGRLEEVGEA
+367 AALGLGRLDAAGGE
-381 WSSKLARG
+381 WGSKLARG

-394 GLWGLMSVGFFAVA
+394 GLWGLISVGFFAVA

-423 AHFIDAELP
+423 ARFIDAELP
-432 PAARIAVNDAG
+432 PDARIAVNDAG
-443 ALRYLGRRPTV
+443 ALRYFSGRQTI
-454 DLVGLTTAGISASWR
+454 DLVGLTTAGNSAPWR

-477 RLEAMPPDQRPQYF
+477 RLEAMPSDQRPQYF

-503 LFLQPLHRIRVFEPS
+503 IFLQPLHRIRVFEPS

-528 ARWAADLSG
+528 AHWAAGLSG
-537 EAIRNPTL
+537 EAIRNRTL
-545 LAEGW
+545 LEEGW

-555 VDVADLDSERR
+555 VDVADLESERR

-571 KVRVPGSG
+571 KVWVPGSG

-584 LVLSAA
+584 MALSATN
-590 DDPQALYMDGG
+590 DPQAVYIDGG

-608 RMEVVL
+608 RMEVAL
-614 NAGQPAAVVMRTVT
+614 NAGQPAAVIMRTVT

-635 VLANGKKIATV
+635 VVANGKKIANV
-646 ELPGGPGRQW
+646 ELPGGRGRQW
-656 LERVVG
+656 LELAVG
-662 QIAASEVSGRVE
+662 QIPASDVSGRVE

-679 QHFGGALR
+679 IHFGGDWR
-687 PVVSF
+687 PIVSF
-692 HYWFLQP
+692 HYWVLQP

>member
-1 MLPDGTQHIGR
+1 MD
-12 ENRLAMNAIRREG
+12 AIRREG

-31 VLLWLGVFLA
+31 ALLWLLLFVG

-66 QAAEGHF
+66 QAAQGHF

-101 GLEGMD
+101 GLDGMGI
-107 MALYA
+107 ALYA
-112 LALGVVWLGLSA
+112 LALGAVWLGLSA
-124 RLLLLLGRRLSG
+124 RLLLLLGHRLGG
-136 PFSGWVASLLF
+136 PFSGWAAALMFLL
-147 LACGPLVWGYYS
+147 CGPLLWGYYS

-166 AFSIL
+166 AYAIL
-171 LTLYLCL
+171 LTLYLYL
-178 AEDRRAPLAATLLA
+178 TQDRRAPLAATLLA

-204 LLALVAYRRALN
+204 LIALVAYRRALH
-216 WQWGVPLGAYALQAL
+216 WQWGVPLGAYVFQAL
-231 LLAWWTGQAGA
+231 LLAWWTGEAGA

-257 LPEQLRAVFFDF
+257 LPEQIRAVFFDF

-279 SLGHQTSAN
+279 SLGHQTSVN

-304 VALVFVA
+304 IALFVLA
-311 ELSNRLW
+311 ELSYRLW
-318 SELSARQLGVA
+318 GELSERKLGVA
-329 ALGGA
+329 TLGGA

-367 VALGLGRLEEVGEA
+367 AALGLGRLDAVGGE
-381 WSSKLARG
+381 WGSKLARG

-408 YGENCSDIRNQQVEM
+408 YGENCSDIRNQQVEL

-432 PAARIAVNDAG
+432 PDARLAINDAG
-443 ALRYLGRRPTV
+443 ALRYFGGRQTI
-454 DLVGLTTAGISASWR
+454 DLVGLTTAGNSAPWR

-528 ARWAADLSG
+528 AHWAADLSG
-537 EAIRNPTL
+537 EAIRNRTL

-555 VDVADLDSERR
+555 VDVADLASERR
-566 HGYQS
+566 HGYRS
-571 KVRVPGSG
+571 KVWVPVSG

-584 LVLSAA
+584 MALSTT
-590 DDPQALYMDGG
+590 DDPRAVYIDGG

-608 RMEVVL
+608 RMEVAL
-614 NAGQPAAVVMRTVT
+614 NAGQPAMVIMRTVT

-635 VLANGKKIATV
+635 VVANGKKIANV
-646 ELPGGPGRQW
+646 ELPGGRGRQW
-656 LERVVG
+656 LELVVG
-662 QIAASEVSGRVE
+662 QIAAVDVHGRVE

-679 QHFGGALR
+679 IHFGGDLR
-687 PVVSF
+687 PIVSF
-692 HYWFLQP
+692 HYWVLQP

>member
-1 MLPDGTQHIGR
+1 
-12 ENRLAMNAIRREG
+12 MNAIRREG

-31 VLLWLGVFLA
+31 ALLWLLVFAA

-66 QAAEGHF
+66 QAAQGHF

-101 GLEGMD
+101 GLDGMGI
-107 MALYA
+107 ALYA
-112 LALGVVWLGLSA
+112 LALGAGWLGLSA
-124 RLLLLLGRRLSG
+124 WLLLLLGRRLGGS
-136 PFSGWVASLLF
+136 FSGWVAALMFLL
-147 LACGPLVWGYYS
+147 CGPLLWGYYS

-166 AFSIL
+166 AFAIL
-171 LTLYLCL
+171 LTLYLYL
-178 AEDRRAPLAATLLA
+178 TGDRRAPLAAALLA

-216 WQWGVPLGAYALQAL
+216 WQWGVPLGVYALQAL
-231 LLAWWTGQAGA
+231 LLAWCTGEAGA
-242 SGIEAKWRFAEPHGS
+242 SGVEAKWRFAEPHGS
-257 LPEQLRAVFFDF
+257 LPEQIRAVFFDF
-269 AEFVKGILAG
+269 AEFVKGILTG

-298 MVFAPF
+298 VVFAPF
-304 VALVFVA
+304 VALFFIA
-311 ELSNRLW
+311 ELSYRLW
-318 SELSARQLGVA
+318 SELSERKLGAA

-367 VALGLGRLEEVGEA
+367 AALGLGRLDAVGGE
-381 WSSKLARG
+381 WGRKLARG

-423 AHFIDAELP
+423 ARFIDDELP
-432 PAARIAVNDAG
+432 PDARIAVNDAG
-443 ALRYLGRRPTV
+443 ALRYFSRRRTI
-454 DLVGLTTAGISASWR
+454 DLVGLTTAGNSAPWR

-477 RLEAMPPDQRPQYF
+477 RLEAMPPGQRPQYF

-503 LFLQPLHRIRVFEPS
+503 IFLQPLHRIRVLEPS

-528 ARWAADLSG
+528 AHWAAGLSG
-537 EAIRNPTL
+537 EAIRNQTL
-545 LAEGW
+545 LEEGW

-555 VDVADLDSERR
+555 VDVADLENERR

-571 KVRVPGSG
+571 AVWVPGSG

-584 LVLSAA
+584 LALSAA
-590 DDPQALYMDGG
+590 DDPQAVYIDGG
-601 RTVTGGE
+601 RTITGGE
-608 RMEVVL
+608 RMEVAL
-614 NAGQPAAVVMRTVT
+614 NAGQPAAVIMRTVT

-635 VLANGKKIATV
+635 VFANGKKIANV
-646 ELPGGPGRQW
+646 ELPGGRGRQW
-656 LERVVG
+656 LELAVG
-662 QIAASEVSGRVE
+662 QIPASDVSDRVE

-679 QHFGGALR
+679 IHFGGDLR
-687 PVVSF
+687 PIVSF
-692 HYWFLQP
+692 HYWVVQR

>member
-1 MLPDGTQHIGR
+1 
-12 ENRLAMNAIRREG
+12 MNAIRREG
-25 AILWGL
+25 AILWG
-31 VLLWLGVFLA
+31 VALLWLLLFAA

-66 QAAEGHF
+66 QAAQGHF
-73 LEYNTGAEPT
+73 LEYNTGTEPT

-101 GLEGMD
+101 GLDGMGI
-107 MALYA
+107 ALYA
-112 LALGVVWLGLSA
+112 LVLGVVWLGLSA
-124 RLLLLLGRRLSG
+124 WLLLLLGRKLCG
-136 PFSGWVASLLF
+136 PFSGWVAALMFLL
-147 LACGPLVWGYYS
+147 CGPLLWGYYS

-166 AFSIL
+166 AFAIL
-171 LTLYLCL
+171 LTLYLYL
-178 AEDRRAPLAATLLA
+178 IEDRRTPLAAALLA

-204 LLALVAYRRALN
+204 LLVLVAYRRALH
-216 WQWGVPLGAYALQAL
+216 WQWGVPLGVYALQAL
-231 LLAWWTGQAGA
+231 LLAWWTGEAGA
-242 SGIEAKWRFAEPHGS
+242 SGVEAKWRFAAPHGS
-257 LPEQLRAVFFDF
+257 LPEQIRAVFFDF

-279 SLGHQTSAN
+279 SLGHQTSVN

-298 MVFAPF
+298 IAFAPF
-304 VALVFVA
+304 VALFVLA
-311 ELSNRLW
+311 ELSYRLW
-318 SELSARQLGVA
+318 GELSERKLGA
-329 ALGGA
+329 ATLGGA

-367 VALGLGRLEEVGEA
+367 AALGLGRLDAVGGE
-381 WSSKLARG
+381 WGRKLARG

-423 AHFIDAELP
+423 ARFIDAELP
-432 PAARIAVNDAG
+432 PNARIAVNDAG
-443 ALRYLGRRPTV
+443 ALRYFSGRQTI
-454 DLVGLTTAGISASWR
+454 DLVGLTTAGNSAPWR

-528 ARWAADLSG
+528 ARWTADLSG
-537 EAIRNPTL
+537 ETIRNRTL
-545 LAEGW
+545 LEEGW

-555 VDVADLDSERR
+555 VDVADLASERR
-566 HGYQS
+566 HGYRS
-571 KVRVPGSG
+571 EVWVPGSG

-584 LVLSAA
+584 MALSAA
-590 DDPQALYMDGG
+590 DDPQAVYIDGG

-608 RMEVVL
+608 RMEVTL
-614 NAGQPAAVVMRTVT
+614 NAGQPATVIMRTVT

-635 VLANGKKIATV
+635 VFANGKKIANV
-646 ELPGGPGRQW
+646 ELPGGRGRQW
-656 LERVVG
+656 LELAVG
-662 QIAASEVSGRVE
+662 QIAAADVSSRVE

-679 QHFGGALR
+679 IHFGGDLR
-687 PVVSF
+687 PIVSF
-692 HYWFLQP
+692 HYWVLQR

>member
-1 MLPDGTQHIGR
+1 
-12 ENRLAMNAIRREG
+12 MNAIRRER
-25 AILWGL
+25 AILWG
-31 VLLWLGVFLA
+31 VTLLWLLLFAA

-66 QAAEGHF
+66 QAAQGHF

-101 GLEGMD
+101 GLDGMGI
-107 MALYA
+107 ALYA
-112 LALGVVWLGLSA
+112 LALGAGWLGLSA
-124 RLLLLLGRRLSG
+124 WLLLLLGRRLGGS
-136 PFSGWVASLLF
+136 FSGWVAALMFLL
-147 LACGPLVWGYYS
+147 CGPLLWGYYS

-171 LTLYLCL
+171 LTLYLYL
-178 AEDRRAPLAATLLA
+178 TGDRRAPLAAALLA

-216 WQWGVPLGAYALQAL
+216 WQWGVPLGVYALQAL
-231 LLAWWTGQAGA
+231 LLAWCTGEAGA
-242 SGIEAKWRFAEPHGS
+242 SGVEAKWRFAEPHGS
-257 LPEQLRAVFFDF
+257 LPEQIRAVFFDF
-269 AEFVKGILAG
+269 AEFVKGILTG
-279 SLGHQTSAN
+279 SLGHQTSTN

-304 VALVFVA
+304 IALFFLA
-311 ELSNRLW
+311 ELSYRLW
-318 SELSARQLGVA
+318 SELSERKLGAA

-367 VALGLGRLEEVGEA
+367 AALGLGRLDAAGGE
-381 WSSKLARG
+381 WGSKLARG

-394 GLWGLMSVGFFAVA
+394 GLWGLMSAGFFAVA

-423 AHFIDAELP
+423 ARFIDDELP
-432 PAARIAVNDAG
+432 PDARIAVNDAG
-443 ALRYLGRRPTV
+443 ALRYFSRRRTI
-454 DLVGLTTAGISASWR
+454 DLVGLTTAGNSAPWR

-477 RLEAMPPDQRPQYF
+477 RLEAMPPGQRPQYF

-503 LFLQPLHRIRVFEPS
+503 IFLQPLHRIRVLEPS

-528 ARWAADLSG
+528 AHWAAGLSG
-537 EAIRNPTL
+537 EAIRNQTL
-545 LAEGW
+545 LEEGW

-555 VDVADLDSERR
+555 VDVADLENERR

-571 KVRVPGSG
+571 AVWVPGSG

-584 LVLSAA
+584 LALSAA
-590 DDPQALYMDGG
+590 DDPQAVYIDGG
-601 RTVTGGE
+601 RTITGGE
-608 RMEVVL
+608 RMEVAL
-614 NAGQPAAVVMRTVT
+614 NAGQPAAVIMRTVT

-635 VLANGKKIATV
+635 VFANGKKIANV
-646 ELPGGPGRQW
+646 ELPGGRGRQW
-656 LERVVG
+656 LELAVG
-662 QIAASEVSGRVE
+662 QIPASDVSDRVE

-679 QHFGGALR
+679 IHFGGDLR
-687 PVVSF
+687 PIVSF
-692 HYWFLQP
+692 HYWVVQR

>member
-1 MLPDGTQHIGR
+1 
-12 ENRLAMNAIRREG
+12 MNAIRRER
-25 AILWGL
+25 AILWG
-31 VLLWLGVFLA
+31 VTLLWLLLFAA

-66 QAAEGHF
+66 QAAQGHF

-83 AGATSLLYTLLL
+83 AGATSLLHTLLL

-101 GLEGMD
+101 GLDGMGI
-107 MALYA
+107 ALYA
-112 LALGVVWLGLSA
+112 LALGAVWLGLSA
-124 RLLLLLGRRLSG
+124 WLLLLLGRRLGGS
-136 PFSGWVASLLF
+136 FSGWGGALMFLL
-147 LACGPLVWGYYS
+147 CGPLLWGYYS

-171 LTLYLCL
+171 LTLYLYL
-178 AEDRRAPLAATLLA
+178 AGDRRAPLAAALLA

-216 WQWGVPLGAYALQAL
+216 WQWGVPLGMYVLQAL
-231 LLAWWTGQAGA
+231 LRAWGTGEAGA
-242 SGIEAKWRFAEPHGS
+242 SGVEAKWRFAEPHGS
-257 LPEQLRAVFFDF
+257 LPEQIRAVFFDF
-269 AEFVKGILAG
+269 AEFVKGILTG

-304 VALVFVA
+304 IALFFLA
-311 ELSNRLW
+311 ELSYRLW
-318 SELSARQLGVA
+318 SELSARKLGVA

-367 VALGLGRLEEVGEA
+367 AALGLGRLDAAGGE
-381 WSSKLARG
+381 WGSKLARG

-423 AHFIDAELP
+423 ARFIDAELP
-432 PAARIAVNDAG
+432 PDARIAVNDAG
-443 ALRYLGRRPTV
+443 ALRYFSRRQTI
-454 DLVGLTTAGISASWR
+454 DLVGLTTAGNSAPWR

-503 LFLQPLHRIRVFEPS
+503 IFLQPLHRIRVFEPS

-528 ARWAADLSG
+528 ANWAASLSG
-537 EAIRNPTL
+537 EAIRNRTL
-545 LAEGW
+545 LEEGW

-555 VDVADLDSERR
+555 VDVADLESERR

-571 KVRVPGSG
+571 KVWVPGSG

-584 LVLSAA
+584 LALSAA
-590 DDPQALYMDGG
+590 DAPQAVYIDGG

-608 RMEVVL
+608 RMEVAL
-614 NAGQPAAVVMRTVT
+614 KAGQPATVIMRTVT

-635 VLANGKKIATV
+635 VFANGKKIANV
-646 ELPGGPGRQW
+646 ELPGGRGRQW
-656 LERVVG
+656 LELAVG
-662 QIAASEVSGRVE
+662 QIAASDVSGRVE

-679 QHFGGALR
+679 IHFGGDLR
-687 PVVSF
+687 PIVSF
-692 HYWFLQP
+692 HYWVVQR

>member
-1 MLPDGTQHIGR
+1 MF
-12 ENRLAMNAIRREG
+12 
-25 AILWGL
+25 
-31 VLLWLGVFLA
+31 LL
-41 SMLYHTGG
+41 
-49 RLALPLDDS
+49 
-58 FIYFQYAR
+58 
-66 QAAEGHF
+66 
-73 LEYNTGAEPT
+73 
-83 AGATSLLYTLLL
+83 
-95 VPGFWL
+95 
-101 GLEGMD
+101 
-107 MALYA
+107 
-112 LALGVVWLGLSA
+112 
-124 RLLLLLGRRLSG
+124 
-136 PFSGWVASLLF
+136 
-147 LACGPLVWGYYS
+147 CGPLLWGYYS

-166 AFSIL
+166 AFAIL
-171 LTLYLCL
+171 LTLYLFL
-178 AEDRRAPLAATLLA
+178 IEDRRTPLAATLLA

-204 LLALVAYRRALN
+204 LIVLVAYRRALH
-216 WQWGVPLGAYALQAL
+216 WQWGVPLGAYALQTL
-231 LLAWWTGQAGA
+231 LLAWWTGEAGA
-242 SGIEAKWRFAEPHGS
+242 SGVEAKWRFAEPHGS
-257 LPEQLRAVFFDF
+257 LPEQIRAVFFDF

-279 SLGHQTSAN
+279 SLGHQTSVN

-304 VALVFVA
+304 VALFVVA
-311 ELSNRLW
+311 ELSYRLW
-318 SELSARQLGVA
+318 GELSERKLGA
-329 ALGGA
+329 ATLGGA

-367 VALGLGRLEEVGEA
+367 AALGLGRLDAAGGE
-381 WSSKLARG
+381 WGRKLARG

-423 AHFIDAELP
+423 ARFIDAELP
-432 PAARIAVNDAG
+432 PDARVAVNDAG
-443 ALRYLGRRPTV
+443 ALRYFSGRQTI
-454 DLVGLTTAGISASWR
+454 DLVGLTTAGNSAPWR

-528 ARWAADLSG
+528 ARWTADLSG
-537 EAIRNPTL
+537 EVIRNRTL

-555 VDVADLDSERR
+555 VDVADLASERR
-566 HGYQS
+566 HGYRS
-571 KVRVPGSG
+571 KVWVPGSG

-584 LVLSAA
+584 MALSAT
-590 DDPQALYMDGG
+590 DDPQVVYIDGG

-614 NAGQPAAVVMRTVT
+614 NAGQPATVIMRTVT

-635 VLANGKKIATV
+635 VFANGKKIANV
-646 ELPGGPGRQW
+646 ELPGGRGRQW
-656 LERVVG
+656 LELAVG
-662 QIAASEVSGRVE
+662 QIPASEVSSRVE

-679 QHFGGALR
+679 IHFGGDLR
-687 PVVSF
+687 PIVSF
-692 HYWFLQP
+692 HYWVLQR